1 MNSPAEVS
9 GKFRAG
15 MRRLRAAI
23 KAVPDDREVLVG
35 HWSVREIAA
44 HIATWDRELVRGL
57 DELLAGR
64 RPGLLDVDE
73 DAFNERA
80 VRAWRDA
87 PLEAILAELEAA
99 HESLIARLEALSD
112 RRWRSG
118 LADRWP
124 DRTPITVASLFG
136 YTYRG
141 QTHYDG
147 HAEEIEEWIDKQPG
161 VR

>member
-1 MNSPAEVS
+1 
-9 GKFRAG
+9 

-23 KAVPDDREVLVG
+23 KAVPDDRQVRVGRWSLREV
-35 HWSVREIAA
+35 AA

-64 RPGLLDVDE
+64 RPALPDVDE

-87 PLEAILAELEAA
+87 PLEVVLAELEAA
-99 HESLIARLEALSD
+99 HESLMARLEALSD
-112 RRWRSG
+112 ERWRSG
-118 LADRWP
+118 LADPWP

-147 HAEEIEEWIDKQPG
+147 HAEEIEEWIDKQ
-161 VR
+161 RDLR

>member
-1 MNSPAEVS
+1 M
-9 GKFRAG
+9 
-15 MRRLRAAI
+15 
-23 KAVPDDREVLVG
+23 
-35 HWSVREIAA
+35 
-44 HIATWDRELVRGL
+44 
-57 DELLAGR
+57 
-64 RPGLLDVDE
+64 DE

>member
-1 MNSPAEVS
+1 
-9 GKFRAG
+9 

-23 KAVPDDREVLVG
+23 KAVPDDRQVLVG
-35 HWSVREIAA
+35 RWSLREVAA
-44 HIATWDRELVRGL
+44 HIATWDRDLVRGL

-64 RPGLLDVDE
+64 RPALPDVDE
-73 DAFNERA
+73 DAFNELA

-87 PLEAILAELEAA
+87 PLEAVLAELEAA
-99 HESLIARLEALSD
+99 HESLMARLEALSD
-112 RRWRSG
+112 ERWRSG
-118 LADRWP
+118 LADRWS

-147 HAEEIEEWIDKQPG
+147 HAEEIEAWIDKQPG

>member
-80 VRAWRDA
+80 VRAWMDA

-112 RRWRSG
+112 GWSRSG

-147 HAEEIEEWIDKQPG
+147 HAEEIEAWIDK
-161 VR
+161 RRDLR